1 MAGDIFLEGKNC
13 WKIARSS
20 RVKFLIDGASYFSVP
35 ADALEQARESIFI
48 LGWDFDSRIPLKPN
62 QEDGE
67 PQTLGAFLN
76 SLVARRRSLHVH
88 ILVWD
93 RALILGLDREQI
105 PFFGSG
111 WRRHRRVHFQ
121 MDGVHP
127 IGASHHSKIVV
138 IDDAVAFIGGI
149 DMAKGRWDTPEHR
162 PHEPWRTNLNGTVLP
177 PHHDV
182 QLAVDRDAAAALAEL
197 ARARWHRATGRRPP
211 APSKTYD
218 PWPPGLAPDLRAI
231 DVAIARTEP
240 KYAGNKQV
248 REIEALYQDAI
259 AAARQSIF
267 LENQYLSSAAIGEAL
282 ATHLREPVGPE
293 IVLLISRKS
302 SGWLEE
308 SIMDVLR
315 ARILGKLFEADKYGR
330 LRVYYPRLEGLDDGC
345 FSIHSKLLIVDN
357 GLVFAGSANLS
368 NRSMGFDTECNIAFD
383 VRGRRDMESSVALF
397 CATLLAEHLGVSV
410 KTAHRTL
417 EKTGSLNQTIDALR
431 GAAGRTLELVDDT
444 APQWFEQT
452 VPQSILLDPESP
464 IASERLLFDFISPDE
479 RRPAGGPWLRGVV
492 ILVAIFI
499 LAGMCRF
506 TALGQWFD
514 VENISRWEASLR
526 QSETAP
532 LWVIG
537 AYLLGGI
544 TAFPVIILV
553 IATAFAFGPWT
564 ALAYSMAGCISSAT
578 LTYVIG
584 YGLGR
589 KTVGRLA
596 GRRLNRVNRLISRQ
610 GVLAVIAV
618 RLLPVAP
625 YSLVNLAT
633 GAVHLRFRDFILG
646 TAIGL
651 TPGIVGITFFE
662 EQMLQ
667 WIRSPSLLTFAIM
680 GGILALMVLCVTALR
695 RWFRAKSM
703 PCPEEN
709 ADIP

>member
-1 MAGDIFLEGKNC
+1 
-13 WKIARSS
+13 
-20 RVKFLIDGASYFSVP
+20 
-35 ADALEQARESIFI
+35 
-48 LGWDFDSRIPLKPN
+48 
-62 QEDGE
+62 
-67 PQTLGAFLN
+67 
-76 SLVARRRSLHVH
+76 
-88 ILVWD
+88 
-93 RALILGLDREQI
+93 
-105 PFFGSG
+105 
-111 WRRHRRVHFQ
+111 
-121 MDGVHP
+121 
-127 IGASHHSKIVV
+127 
-138 IDDAVAFIGGI
+138 
-149 DMAKGRWDTPEHR
+149 
-162 PHEPWRTNLNGTVLP
+162 
-177 PHHDV
+177 
-182 QLAVDRDAAAALAEL
+182 
-197 ARARWHRATGRRPP
+197 
-211 APSKTYD
+211 
-218 PWPPGLAPDLRAI
+218 LAPDLRAI

-282 ATHLREPVGPE
+282 ATRLREPVGPE

-383 VRGRRDMESSVALF
+383 VRGRRDMEPSVALF

-499 LAGMCRF
+499 LAGM
-506 TALGQWFD
+506 
-514 VENISRWEASLR
+514 
-526 QSETAP
+526 
-532 LWVIG
+532 
-537 AYLLGGI
+537 
-544 TAFPVIILV
+544 
-553 IATAFAFGPWT
+553 
-564 ALAYSMAGCISSAT
+564 
-578 LTYVIG
+578 
-584 YGLGR
+584 
-589 KTVGRLA
+589 
-596 GRRLNRVNRLISRQ
+596 
-610 GVLAVIAV
+610 
-618 RLLPVAP
+618 
-625 YSLVNLAT
+625 
-633 GAVHLRFRDFILG
+633 
-646 TAIGL
+646 
-651 TPGIVGITFFE
+651 
-662 EQMLQ
+662 
-667 WIRSPSLLTFAIM
+667 
-680 GGILALMVLCVTALR
+680 
-695 RWFRAKSM
+695 
-703 PCPEEN
+703 
-709 ADIP
+709 